1 MTARVRLKPL
11 VRPLFIAAMAASS
24 TSAFAQLQDAP
35 QSNDIVVTPLRAP
48 MSVAKTGSSVTVITR
63 EEIENKAAKSI
74 ADVLR
79 PVEGVFVSERG
90 GPGGNTSITLRG
102 SKPSQTLVMI
112 DGVRVGDPS
121 SIAGDFDF
129 GGYSPSDIERIEIL
143 RGPQSALYGSD
154 AMGGVI
160 NIVTRK
166 GAGNPKASLTVEG
179 GSYGTALARASVSGS
194 SNDFNYAFSL
204 NGMKTDGFS
213 SFGYRI
219 GRYAAFGPF
228 ENDPVQKLNGSA
240 RIGWDGHNGV
250 RLEAGYLGFWANA
263 HYDNAA
269 SPPVTAADV
278 PFLDVALNRQKA
290 FTNQVWAKAAVDGLD
305 GRMTTT
311 LNLFGNRTDRNSTND
326 WSSPSFAP
334 YYATNDYRGDRYGAE
349 LQNNFKINEQFFLI
363 TGLRNETET
372 AKSTTGTIPRG
383 AFPATI
389 DVDARQVTNSAFSTL
404 QWTPFDKLTFSLGG
418 RADAVQDNDT
428 FWTWRGT
435 AAYDL
440 TSTTKLRASVG
451 TGAKAPSLYQMYSAY
466 GPVAN
471 NLPPLVPE
479 HNVGVDGG
487 IDQSFLDGR
496 MTLSATAF
504 WSKYRDLIDFACDG
518 PLCVY
523 YNVGTAAISGFET
536 SGRYNL
542 VPGQWMLKA
551 SYTYTYAENLDTNT
565 ELLRR
570 PRNRGSIGAVY
581 TGIPNTEIEA
591 QLYLVG
597 SQLDY
602 GDVKLAS
609 YARLDMWARY
619 KFNDNFSVYLRGE
632 NLTNAHYQEV
642 YGYGTTGPAV
652 YAGLKATW

>member
-1 MTARVRLKPL
+1 MMAQLRFSPRL
-11 VRPLFIAAMAASS
+11 RPFLIAAFTASS
-24 TSAFAQLQDAP
+24 TSALAQLQDAP
-35 QSNDIVVTPLRAP
+35 QSNEIVVTPLRAP

-79 PVEGVFVSERG
+79 PVEGLFVSERG

-112 DGVRVGDPS
+112 DGVRIGDPS

-166 GAGNPKASLTVEG
+166 GSGNPKASLTVEG
-179 GSYGTALARASVSGS
+179 GSYGTALARASLSGS
-194 SNDFNYAFSL
+194 LNDVTYAFSL

-213 SFGYRI
+213 SFGYRM
-219 GRYAAFGPF
+219 GRYAAFGPYD
-228 ENDPVQKLNGSA
+228 NDPAQKVNGSA
-240 RIGWDGHNGV
+240 RIGWNGGNGV
-250 RLEAGYLGFWANA
+250 SVEAGYLGFWSNV

-269 SPPVTAADV
+269 FPGMTPADI
-278 PFLDVALNRQKA
+278 PFTDVGLNRQRA
-290 FTNQVWAKAAVDGLD
+290 FTNQFWTKGSLDGLD

-311 LNLFGNRTDRNSTND
+311 LNLFANRTDRNSTND
-326 WSSPSFAP
+326 WSSTWGP
-334 YYATNDYRGDRYGAE
+334 YLATNDYRGERYGAE

-363 TGLRNETET
+363 TGLRSENET
-372 AKSTTGTIPRG
+372 ARVTTGPVPRNSG
-383 AFPATI
+383 PLTL
-389 DVDARQVTNSAFSTL
+389 DVNASQLTNSAFSTL
-404 QWTPFDKLTFSLGG
+404 QWTATDRLTFSLGG
-418 RADAVQDNDT
+418 RADAVENNDT

-440 TSTTKLRASVG
+440 TSTTKLRASLG
-451 TGAKAPSLYQMYSAY
+451 TGAKAPSLYQMYSSY
-466 GPVAN
+466 GPIAN

-479 HNVGVDGG
+479 HNIGADAG
-487 IDQSFLDGR
+487 IDQTLLDGR
-496 MTLSATAF
+496 ATVSATAF
-504 WSKYRDLIDFACDG
+504 WSRYRDLIDFACEG
-518 PLCVY
+518 FTCVY
-523 YNVGTAAISGFET
+523 YNVGNAAISGFEA

-542 VPGQWMLKA
+542 VPNQWLLKA
-551 SYTYTYAENLDTNT
+551 SYTYTYAENLDTNS

-570 PRNRGSIGAVY
+570 PRNRGSVSAVY

-602 GDVKLAS
+602 GDVKLAP

-619 KFNDNFSVYLRGE
+619 KFNDNFSAYLRGE
-632 NLTNAHYQEV
+632 NLTGAHYQEV
-642 YGYGTTGPAV
+642 YGYGTTGRAV
-652 YAGLKATW
+652 YAGLKANW